1 MPDEKPVRGT
11 AESAAWFREALAELG
26 ETQASMARLMKR
38 EGDDRQPETIARHM
52 RRMTTGEA
60 RVSGE
65 MRVILTMMRRLMGRT
80 ARKAAAEVA
89 DRERQSAAI

>member
-1 MPDEKPVRGT
+1 VPDQKPVTGT

-38 EGDDRQPETIARHM
+38 EDDDRQPETIARHM
-52 RRMTTGEA
+52 RRMATGEA

-65 MRVILTMMRRLMGRT
+65 MRVILTMMRRVRGRT
-80 ARKAAAEVA
+80 VRNAAAEVA
-89 DRERQSAAI
+89 DRERQSTAI